1 MHFKGYVVF
10 LPVAKQ
16 LGIESLGVFMMF

>member
-1 MHFKGYVVF
+1 MHFKGYIVF

-16 LGIESLGVFMMF
+16 LRIESLGVVMMF